1 MLVVDFD
8 KLRAIYKFGSELSY
22 SDLSVLISA
31 ARLKKHPADTVLIDY
46 GSSKDVVLFILKG
59 LVRSFW
65 TNERGEDITTS
76 LFWENQVMFN
86 ADIIFFNE
94 PSKYVYQTLEPTR
107 LLLLPREKLN
117 ALVAKSPKL
126 EAHRKLVHNQL
137 LSISAE
143 RIHDFVTLSPEER
156 YLKFVYSNPDL
167 VNRVPNKYIAH
178 ILGVTPVSLSRIRKR
193 IASKKI

>member
-1 MLVVDFD
+1 MLEIDID

-31 ARLKKHPADTVLIDY
+31 ARLKKYPADTVLIDY

-86 ADIIFFNE
+86 ADIVFFDK

-107 LLLLPREKLN
+107 LLVLHREKLN

-137 LSISAE
+137 LSISTE
-143 RIHDFVTLSPEER
+143 RVHDFVTLSPEER

-193 IASKKI
+193 IAGKKI

>member
-1 MLVVDFD
+1 MVEIDLV
-8 KLRAIYKFGSELSY
+8 KLKELYKFGNEISY
-22 SDLSVLISA
+22 SDLSALIFA
-31 ARLKKHPADTVLIDY
+31 ARYEKYPADTVLIDH
-46 GSSKDVVLFILKG
+46 GSLKDVVFFILKG

-65 TNERGEDITTS
+65 TNEKGEQITIS
-76 LFWENQVMFN
+76 LLSENQVMFN
-86 ADIIFFNE
+86 ADVVFFNE
-94 PSKYVYQTLEPTR
+94 PSRYIYQTLEPTR

-143 RIHDFVTLSPEER
+143 RLHDFVTLSPEER
-156 YLKFVYSNPDL
+156 YLKFVHSNPDL
-167 VNRVPNKYIAH
+167 VNRVPIKYIAH
-178 ILGVTPVSLSRIRKR
+178 ILGITPVSLSRIRKR

>member
-1 MLVVDFD
+1 MLEVDLD
-8 KLRAIYKFGSELSY
+8 KLKEIYKFGSEISY
-22 SDLSVLISA
+22 YDLSVLIFA
-31 ARLKKHPADTVLIDY
+31 ARFEKHPADTVLIDY

-65 TNERGEDITTS
+65 TNEKGEQITTS

-86 ADIIFFNE
+86 ADFVFFDR

-107 LLLLPREKLN
+107 LLILPREKLN

-126 EAHRKLVHNQL
+126 EANRKLVHNQL
-137 LSISAE
+137 LSISTE
-143 RIHDFVTLSPEER
+143 RVHDFVTLSPEER

-178 ILGVTPVSLSRIRKR
+178 VLGVTPVSLSRIRKR
-193 IASKKI
+193 IVSKKT